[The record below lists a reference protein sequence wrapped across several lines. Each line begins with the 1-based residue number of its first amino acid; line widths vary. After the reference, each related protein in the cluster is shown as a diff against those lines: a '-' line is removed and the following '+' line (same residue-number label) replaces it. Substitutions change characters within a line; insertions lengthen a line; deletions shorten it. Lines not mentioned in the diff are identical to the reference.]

1 MNHTHSI
8 QEYIDPA
15 TGRRLV
21 SVTYSEGLEVRKSVM
36 PFDILADDL
45 LAFLADAACGYGDEV
60 LPTEGYRKFENKIL
74 ARANK
79 GTSSG
84 TP

>member
-1 MNHTHSI
+1 
-8 QEYIDPA
+8 
-15 TGRRLV
+15 
-21 SVTYSEGLEVRKSVM
+21 M